1 MDARPITRGAIAG
14 MVGGMMMGMFAMLAM
29 WLDGQPETGFWTPLN
44 LIAHTVWR
52 GAPLDA
58 EFSGG
63 ALVLGGVI
71 HMMMSMGL
79 GAAVAVI
86 VSKVGRLGRS
96 LGTRVFTGL
105 VIAMT
110 VWIAMDFIIWPL
122 IDSAAADA
130 FTTWIFAVAH
140 AVFGMTAPLALYALS
155 ASARTVPQAS
165 HA

>member
-1 MDARPITRGAIAG
+1 MDVRTITRGAIAG

-29 WLDGQPETGFWTPLN
+29 WLDGQRETGFWTPLN

-79 GAAVAVI
+79 GAAIAVL
-86 VSKVGRLGRS
+86 VSKVPRLGAT
-96 LGTRVFTGL
+96 LGSRVVTGV

-110 VWIAMDFIIWPL
+110 VWVVMEYIIWPL

-140 AVFGMTAPLALYALS
+140 LVFGMTAPLALYALS
-155 ASARTVPQAS
+155 ASAAAAPQAS
-165 HA
+165 RA

>member
-1 MDARPITRGAIAG
+1 MDARTITRGAIAG

-29 WLDGQPETGFWTPLN
+29 WLDGQRETGFWTPLN
-44 LIAHTVWR
+44 LIAHTLWR

-63 ALVLGGVI
+63 GLVLGGVI

-86 VSKVGRLGRS
+86 VSKVGRFGRS
-96 LGTRVFTGL
+96 LGTRVLTGL

>member
-1 MDARPITRGAIAG
+1 
-14 MVGGMMMGMFAMLAM
+14 MVGGMRMGMFAMLAM
-29 WLDGQPETGFWTPLN
+29 WLDGQRDTGFWTPLN
-44 LIAHTVWR
+44 LIAHTIWR

-63 ALVLGGVI
+63 GLVLGGII

-79 GAAVAVI
+79 GAGIAVL
-86 VSKVGRLGRS
+86 VSRVTRLGAT
-96 LGTRVFTGL
+96 LGSRIVTGV

-110 VWIAMDFIIWPL
+110 VWAVTEYVIWPL

-140 AVFGMTAPLALYALS
+140 LVFGMTTPLALYALS
-155 ASARTVPQAS
+155 AGAGAAPQAS
-165 HA
+165 RA

>member
-1 MDARPITRGAIAG
+1 MDARTITRGTMAG

-86 VSKVGRLGRS
+86 VSKASRLGRS
-96 LGTRVFTGL
+96 LGSRVLTGL

-110 VWIAMDFIIWPL
+110 VWIVMDFIIWPL

-130 FTTWIFAVAH
+130 FTTWIFAGSH

-155 ASARTVPQAS
+155 ATARTAPQGS

>member
-1 MDARPITRGAIAG
+1 MDARTITRGTMAG

-86 VSKVGRLGRS
+86 VSKASRLGRS
-96 LGTRVFTGL
+96 LGSRVLTGL

-110 VWIAMDFIIWPL
+110 VWIVMDFIIWPL

-140 AVFGMTAPLALYALS
+140 AVFGMTAPLALHALS

>member
-1 MDARPITRGAIAG
+1 MDARTITRGAIAG
-14 MVGGMMMGMFAMLAM
+14 MAGGMMMAMFAMLGM

-79 GAAVAVI
+79 GATVAVI
-86 VSKVGRLGRS
+86 VSKVSQLGRS
-96 LGTRVFTGL
+96 LGSRVLAG
-105 VIAMT
+105 VMIAMT

-130 FTTWIFAVAH
+130 FTTWIFAVSH

-155 ASARTVPQAS
+155 ATAGTAPQGS

>member
-1 MDARPITRGAIAG
+1 

-29 WLDGQPETGFWTPLN
+29 WLDGQRENGFWTPLN
-44 LIAHTVWR
+44 LIAHTLWR
-52 GAPLDA
+52 GAPLDY
-58 EFSGG
+58 EFSAGG
-63 ALVLGGVI
+63 LVLGGII

-79 GAAVAVI
+79 GAAIAVL
-86 VSKVGRLGRS
+86 VSKVPRLGAT
-96 LGTRVFTGL
+96 LGSRVVTGV

-110 VWIAMDFIIWPL
+110 VWVVMEYIIWPL

-140 AVFGMTAPLALYALS
+140 LVYGMITPLALYALS
-155 ASARTVPQAS
+155 AGAGAAPQAS

>member
-1 MDARPITRGAIAG
+1 
-14 MVGGMMMGMFAMLAM
+14 
-29 WLDGQPETGFWTPLN
+29 
-44 LIAHTVWR
+44 
-52 GAPLDA
+52 
-58 EFSGG
+58 
-63 ALVLGGVI
+63 
-71 HMMMSMGL
+71 MGL

-86 VSKVGRLGRS
+86 VSKASRLGRS
-96 LGTRVFTGL
+96 LGSRVLTGL

-110 VWIAMDFIIWPL
+110 VWIVMDFIIWPL

-140 AVFGMTAPLALYALS
+140 AVFGMTAPLALHALS